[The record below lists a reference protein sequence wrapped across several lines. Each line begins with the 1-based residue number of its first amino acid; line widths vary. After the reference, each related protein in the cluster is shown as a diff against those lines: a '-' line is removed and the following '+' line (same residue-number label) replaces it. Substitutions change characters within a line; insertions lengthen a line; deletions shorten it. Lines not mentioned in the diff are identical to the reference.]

1 MYEIAR
7 LVGIDG
13 TVGGVLVVGYYRQ
26 GEYGMVSHL
35 ALLHVHAS
43 AIARLVV
50 GDDAARHDAESV
62 DVDTATVA
70 RCVHIIIY
78 KAFLDTSATIVHGS
92 ASSCSIAVAHHA
104 VAQYGILAHKHS
116 GSVVGQIAFADRTG
130 FDGVSATLDGDTVE
144 HCLLVEHCHLI
155 VRRTHSIGCNGCK
168 PYHMI
173 RSAAEYPLALGAV
186 PYGNCAGMA
195 LEYGAILVAEL
206 PCILRIAVG
215 LVIGL
220 FIVIAVALVDRG
232 LRATESAKD
241 VDAAV
246 HEECHGAVGVFGDMG
261 AGGVCS
267 GCHPHLATLACAVV
281 EGVDGFLG

>member
-1 MYEIAR
+1 MIG
-7 LVGIDG
+7 LC
-13 TVGGVLVVGYYRQ
+13 
-26 GEYGMVSHL
+26 

-50 GDDAARHDAESV
+50 GYDAARHDAESV

-78 KAFLDTSATIVHGS
+78 KALLHTSATVVHGGT
-92 ASSCSIAVAHHA
+92 SSCGRAVAHHA
-104 VAQYGILAHKHS
+104 VAQYGVFAHKHS
-116 GSVVGQIAFADRTG
+116 GSVVGQIALADRTG

-144 HCLLVEHCHLI
+144 HCLLVEHAYLI
-155 VRRTHSIGCNGCK
+155 VSRAHSIGCNGCK
-168 PYHMI
+168 PHHVI
-173 RSAAEYPLALGAV
+173 RSATEYPLALGGV
-186 PYGNCAGMA
+186 PGRSGVGFA

-206 PCILRIAVG
+206 PCILRISVG
-215 LVIGL
+215 LAIART
-220 FIVIAVALVDRG
+220 FVIAVALVDRS

-241 VDAAV
+241 IDAAV

-261 AGGVCS
+261 AWGVCS

-281 EGVDGFLG
+281 EGIDGFLG